1 MTEQWKPIAGDEG
14 FYEISS
20 LGRVRSLPRIDSI
33 GRFRK
38 GRMKATPIDRTST
51 GYRFVRLCRDG
62 IAKKLAVHVLVL
74 EAFVGPRPSAAMEA
88 CHEDGDRANP
98 VLGNLRWDTAKGNAA
113 DRRRHGTDMTG
124 EKSPLAVLTNEMV
137 RQILDSQLSSLRL
150 APLLGVASST
160 VRAVRLGQNWS
171 RLTGRGAR
179 AATPTPWNEN
189 A

>member
-1 MTEQWKPIAGDEG
+1 MTEQWKPIAGYEG
-14 FYEISS
+14 FYEIST

-33 GRFRK
+33 GRARK
-38 GRMKATPIDRTST
+38 GRMKATPIDRTSA
-51 GYRFVRLCRDG
+51 GYRFVGLCRDG
-62 IAKKLAVHVLVL
+62 VARKLDVHVLVL
-74 EAFVGPRPSAAMEA
+74 EAFVGPRPSPDMEA

-98 VLGNLRWDTAKGNAA
+98 ALSNLRWDTAKGNAA
-113 DRRRHGTDMTG
+113 DRRRHGTDMAG

-137 RQILDSQLSSLRL
+137 RQILDSQLSSLKL

-171 RLTGRGAR
+171 HLTGRGAR
-179 AATPTPWNEN
+179 AAATPLWSEN